1 MDSGAVDSAVV
12 GLLQADATLKGLLP
26 DGVFFDAAPQ
36 GARKFAIVS
45 LFDHE
50 DEYAFQGKKAFEH
63 FEYFVKAVIFSTSG
77 TEARNAAKQID
88 ALLHNAALTVTGYTV
103 ARCQRSQYRRYSE
116 PDVNPDQQWQHRG
129 GQYFV
134 DAVPTTEG

>member
-1 MDSGAVDSAVV
+1 MDSGAVDSAVIA
-12 GLLQADATLKGLLP
+12 LLQADTTLHGMLP

-36 GARKFAIVS
+36 GAKRFAIVS

-50 DEYAFQGKKAFEH
+50 DDYAFEGKKAFEH

-77 TEARNAAKQID
+77 SDARKAGTQID
-88 ALLHNAALTVTGYTV
+88 ALLHNAALSITGYQV

-116 PDVNPDQQWQHRG
+116 PDVNPDQRWQHWG

-134 DAVPTTEG
+134 DVVPTTE